1 MSEQLDSL
9 RKRIDEADRELLEA
23 LAQRMKVV
31 NEILQEK
38 ESRGLPLFDPVR
50 ETELLTRVARLAGQR
65 DLDAVLAE
73 RVLKEVINHSREVQ
87 SRRVHRELN
96 PDLKQVRTVSFQG
109 TRGAYSWLACRKH
122 FGREIEAVGYGSF
135 SEAVDA
141 LEEGHVDLAVLP
153 IENVLAG
160 SIYEVYDL
168 LTESRL
174 HVVGEEYFR
183 VEHCLIGLAETPLE
197 QIEAVFSHPV
207 ALQQCRGF
215 IKGLPNARYETYI
228 DSAEAVRK
236 VKRDGDPKHAAIAS
250 AEAAELYELSVLREG
265 ISDHPE
271 NYTRFWVISRE
282 PVAVDLRIPAKTSV
296 QLVTDH
302 TEGALVAALAALAA
316 QGVNLT
322 KLESRPQ
329 KGTAWQYQ
337 FHLEMEG
344 NVEEERVIRAL
355 DDVRSRAR
363 LLRVL
368 GCFPSGD
375 LATPSRAE
383 ISDRQVFPTESAGPV
398 FVHRV
403 ETPGTDAQPARPR
416 ETKQISLGAV
426 LLGGEEFVLIVGLGL
441 TTPPEKIEQVARLAR
456 ARGNALLL
464 AIQEPGSRRFDLER
478 FRQFRN
484 VTAEYQLP
492 IACLAQASEQVEPL
506 SLLVDLFVISSRNMQ
521 STSLLEEVGRVSVPV
536 VLKRGISSTLR
547 ELLVSADTI
556 LERGNQDVVLCERGI
571 RTFESVSRTTLD
583 LGAIMALK
591 DRTHLPVVVD
601 PTQCVTQA
609 HRIRPLV
616 RACREVGADGA
627 ILQVDPNKSESKR
640 YALGMEHLVEIMN
653 GSPPGNG
660 E

>member
-9 RKRIDEADRELLEA
+9 RKRIDEADRGLLDA

-31 NEILQEK
+31 DEILQEK
-38 ESRGLPLFDPVR
+38 ASRGLPLFDSAR
-50 ETELLTRVARLAGQR
+50 ETELLTKVARLAGQKH
-65 DLDAVLAE
+65 LDPILAE

-87 SRRVHRELN
+87 TRRVHQDLN
-96 PDLKQVRTVSFQG
+96 PDLKRVRSVAFQG
-109 TRGAYSWLACRKH
+109 TKGAYSWLACRKH
-122 FGREIEAVGYGSF
+122 FGREIEAIGYGSF
-135 SEAVDA
+135 SETIDA
-141 LEEGHVDLAVLP
+141 LEEGHVDLALLP

-160 SIYEVYDL
+160 SIHEVYDL

-174 HVVGEEYFR
+174 HVVGEEYLR
-183 VEHCLIGLAETPLE
+183 IEHCLIGLAETPLE
-197 QIEAVFSHPV
+197 QIVAIFSHPV

-215 IKGLPNARYETYI
+215 IKGLPNARYESYI

-236 VKRDGDPKHAAIAS
+236 VKQDGDPKHAAIAS

-282 PVAVDLRIPAKTSV
+282 PVEVDLRIPAQTSV

-302 TEGALVAALAALAA
+302 TEGSLVGALAALAA

-329 KGTAWQYQ
+329 KGTPWQYQ

-375 LATPSRAE
+375 LATTSRAE
-383 ISDRQVFPTESAGPV
+383 VSDHGMSPAESAGLT

-403 ETPGTDAQPARPR
+403 ETPSTDAQAARPC
-416 ETKQISLGAV
+416 ETKQIALGSV
-426 LLGGEEFVLIVGLGL
+426 LLGSGEFVLAVGLGL
-441 TTPPEKIEQVARLAR
+441 TTAPQKIEQVARLAR

-464 AIQEPGSRRFDLER
+464 AIQQPGSGRFDLEQ
-478 FRQFRN
+478 FRQFKN
-484 VTAEYQLP
+484 VASEHQLP
-492 IACLAQASEQVEPL
+492 IACMAQAPEQVGPL
-506 SLLVDLFVISSRNMQ
+506 SSLVDLFVISSQNMQ
-521 STSLLEEVGRVSVPV
+521 NTSLLEEVGRASVPV
-536 VLKRGISSTLR
+536 VLKRGISATLR
-547 ELLVSADTI
+547 ELLASAQII
-556 LERGNQDVVLCERGI
+556 LEQGNQDVVLCERGI

-591 DRTHLPVVVD
+591 DRTHLPVMVD
-601 PTQCVTQA
+601 PTQCVTRA
-609 HRIRPLV
+609 HRVRPLLE
-616 RACREVGADGA
+616 ACRQIGAHGA
-627 ILQVDPNKSESKR
+627 ILQVDFNESESKR
-640 YALGMEHLVEIMN
+640 YALGMDHLVEIMN
-653 GSPPGNG
+653 GSSA
-660 E
+660 EE

>member
-31 NEILQEK
+31 DEILREK
-38 ESRGLPLFDPVR
+38 ESRGLPLFDSAR
-50 ETELLTRVARLAGQR
+50 ETELLTRVAGLAGQKE
-65 DLDAVLAE
+65 LDPVLAE

-87 SRRVHRELN
+87 SRRVHQDLN
-96 PDLKQVRTVSFQG
+96 PDLKRVRTLAFQG
-109 TRGAYSWLACRKH
+109 TKGAYSWMACRKH
-122 FGREIEAVGYGSF
+122 FGPEIEAIGYGSF

-160 SIYEVYDL
+160 SIHEVYDL

-174 HVVGEEYFR
+174 HVVGEEYLR
-183 VEHCLIGLAETPLE
+183 IEHCLIGLAETPLE

-236 VKRDGDPKHAAIAS
+236 VKQEGDPKQAAIAS
-250 AEAAELYELSVLREG
+250 AEAARLYDLSVLREG

-329 KGTAWQYQ
+329 RGTPWQYQ

-355 DDVRSRAR
+355 DDVRARAR

-375 LATPSRAE
+375 LATSSQAE
-383 ISDRQVFPTESAGPV
+383 ISDHQVSPAQSAGPV

-403 ETPGTDAQPARPR
+403 EKPGLDEPAAQPR

-426 LLGGEEFVLIVGLGL
+426 LLGGENFVLAVGLEL

-464 AIQEPGSRRFDLER
+464 ALQEPGSSRFDLEQVRR
-478 FRQFRN
+478 FSN
-484 VTAEYQLP
+484 VAGEHRVP
-492 IACLAQASEQVEPL
+492 AGCLAQASEQVGPL
-506 SLLVDLFVISSRNMQ
+506 SLLVDLLVVSSQNMQ
-521 STSLLEEVGRVSVPV
+521 NASLLEEVGRVSVPV
-536 VLKRGISSTLR
+536 VLKRGVSSTLR

-556 LERGNQDVVLCERGI
+556 LGRGNQDVVLCERGI

-591 DRTHLPVVVD
+591 DRTRLPVMVD
-601 PTQCVTQA
+601 PTQCVTRA

-616 RACREVGADGA
+616 EACREIGADGA
-627 ILQVDPNKSESKR
+627 ILQVDLTESESKR
-640 YALGMEHLVEIMN
+640 HMLTMEHLVEII
-653 GSPPGNG
+653 S
-660 E
+660 

>member
-1 MSEQLDSL
+1 MAEQLDSL
-9 RKRIDEADRELLEA
+9 RKRIDDADRELLEA

-31 NEILQEK
+31 DEILQEK
-38 ESRGLPLFDPVR
+38 ESRGLPLFDSVR
-50 ETELLTRVARLAGQR
+50 ETELLTRAALLAGQK
-65 DLDAVLAE
+65 DLDPVLAE

-96 PDLKQVRTVSFQG
+96 PDLKRVRTVAFQG
-109 TRGAYSWLACRKH
+109 TKGAYSWLACRKH
-122 FGREIEAVGYGSF
+122 FGQEIEAVGYGSF
-135 SEAVDA
+135 SETVHA
-141 LEEGHVDLAVLP
+141 LEKGHVDLALLP
-153 IENVLAG
+153 VENVLAG
-160 SIYEVYDL
+160 SIHEVYDL

-174 HVVGEEYFR
+174 HVVGEEYLR
-183 VEHCLIGLAETPLE
+183 IEHCLIGLAETPLE
-197 QIEAVFSHPV
+197 QIEAIFSHPV

-215 IKGLPNARYETYI
+215 IKGLPNARYESYI

-236 VKRDGDPKHAAIAS
+236 VKQDGDSKHGAIAS
-250 AEAAELYELSVLREG
+250 AEAGELYELSVLREG

-316 QGVNLT
+316 HRVNLT

-329 KGTAWQYQ
+329 KGTPWQYQ

-368 GCFPSGD
+368 GCFPSGE
-375 LATPSRAE
+375 LATTSRAE
-383 ISDRQVFPTESAGPV
+383 ISGHQVTPAESAGLS

-403 ETPGTDAQPARPR
+403 ETPAPDVQPSRPR
-416 ETKQISLGAV
+416 ETKQISLGKV
-426 LLGGEEFVLIVGLGL
+426 LLGSEEFVLIVGLGL
-441 TTPPEKIEQVARLAR
+441 TTAAETIEQVARLAR

-464 AIQEPGSRRFDLER
+464 AIPEPGSGRFDLEQ
-478 FRQFRN
+478 FRQFKN
-484 VTAEYQLP
+484 VAREHQMPTAS
-492 IACLAQASEQVEPL
+492 LAQAPEQVGPL
-506 SLLVDLFVISSRNMQ
+506 SLFVDLFVISSQNMQ
-521 STSLLEEVGRVSVPV
+521 NTSLLEEVGRVSVPV
-536 VLKRGISSTLR
+536 ILKRGISSTLR
-547 ELLVSADTI
+547 ELMVSAETI
-556 LERGNQDVVLCERGI
+556 LKRGNQDVVLCECGI

-591 DRTHLPVVVD
+591 DRTHLPIMID
-601 PTQCVTQA
+601 PTQCVTRA
-609 HRIRPLV
+609 HRIHPLLE
-616 RACREVGADGA
+616 ACREVGADGA
-627 ILQVDPNKSESKR
+627 ILQVDLDASKR
-640 YALGMEHLVEIMN
+640 SALGMEHLIEIMN
-653 GSPPGNG
+653 GSSS
-660 E
+660 EE

>member
-23 LAQRMKVV
+23 LAQRMAVV
-31 NEILQEK
+31 DEILQEK
-38 ESRGLPLFDPVR
+38 ETRGLPLFDSVR
-50 ETELLTRVARLAGQR
+50 ETELLTRVARLAGQK
-65 DLDAVLAE
+65 DLDPVLAE

-87 SRRVHRELN
+87 TRRVHRELN
-96 PDLKQVRTVSFQG
+96 PDLKRVRTVAFQG
-109 TRGAYSWLACRKH
+109 TKGAYSWMACRKH
-122 FGREIEAVGYGSF
+122 FGREIEAIGYGSF

-141 LEEGHVDLAVLP
+141 LEEGHVDLALLP

-168 LTESRL
+168 LTEIRL
-174 HVVGEEYFR
+174 YVVGEEYLR
-183 VEHCLIGLAETPLE
+183 IEHCLIGLEATPLE
-197 QIEAVFSHPV
+197 QIEAIFSHPV

-236 VKRDGDPKHAAIAS
+236 VQQEGDPKHAAIAS
-250 AEAAELYELSVLREG
+250 AEAAELYGLWVLREA

-282 PVAVDLRIPAKTSV
+282 PVAVDRRIPARTSV
-296 QLVTDH
+296 QLVLDH
-302 TEGALVAALAALAA
+302 TEGALVAALAALSG

-329 KGTAWQYQ
+329 RGTPWQYQ

-344 NVEEERVIRAL
+344 NVEEEHVIRAL

-368 GCFPSGD
+368 GCFPRGD
-375 LATPSRAE
+375 LGTTSRAE
-383 ISDRQVFPTESAGPV
+383 ISDGLSPTESAGPE

-403 ETPGTDAQPARPR
+403 EPPGADVLSVRPR
-416 ETKQISLGAV
+416 ETKQVSLGAV
-426 LLGGEEFVLIVGLGL
+426 LLGGEEFVLVVGLGL
-441 TTPPEKIEQVARLAR
+441 TTAPEKIEQVARLAR
-456 ARGNALLL
+456 ARGKALLL
-464 AIQEPGSRRFDLER
+464 AVQEPGAGRFDLEQ

-484 VTAEYQLP
+484 AAAEHQLP
-492 IACLAQASEQVEPL
+492 IGCLAQASEQVGPL
-506 SLLVDLFVISSRNMQ
+506 SSLVDLFVISSQNMQ
-521 STSLLEEVGRVSVPV
+521 STGLLEEVGRVSVPV

-547 ELLVSADTI
+547 ELLVSAETI
-556 LERGNQDVVLCERGI
+556 LERGNQDVILCECGI

-591 DRTHLPVVVD
+591 DRTHLPVMVD
-601 PTQCVTQA
+601 PTHCVTRA

-616 RACREVGADGA
+616 EASREVGANGA
-627 ILQVDPNKSESKR
+627 ILQVDLDESDSKR
-640 YALGMEHLVEIMN
+640 HALGMEHLMDIMGLKVE
-653 GSPPGNG
+653 G
-660 E
+660 

>member
-31 NEILQEK
+31 DEILQEK
-38 ESRGLPLFDPVR
+38 ASRGLPLFDSAR
-50 ETELLTRVARLAGQR
+50 ETELLTKVAQLADQK
-65 DLDAVLAE
+65 DLDPILAE

-87 SRRVHRELN
+87 TRRVHRHLN
-96 PDLKQVRTVSFQG
+96 PDLKRVRTVAFQG
-109 TRGAYSWLACRKH
+109 TKGAYSWLACRKH
-122 FGREIEAVGYGSF
+122 FEREIEAIGYGSF

-160 SIYEVYDL
+160 SIHEVYDL

-174 HVVGEEYFR
+174 HVVGEEYLR
-183 VEHCLIGLAETPLE
+183 IEHCLIGLAETPLE
-197 QIEAVFSHPV
+197 QILAIFSHPV

-215 IKGLPNARYETYI
+215 IKGLPNARYESYI

-236 VKRDGDPKHAAIAS
+236 VKQDGDPKHAAIAS

-282 PVAVDLRIPAKTSV
+282 PVDVDLRIPAKTSV

-329 KGTAWQYQ
+329 RGTPWQYQ

-344 NVEEERVIRAL
+344 NVKEERVIRAL

-375 LATPSRAE
+375 LATTSRAE
-383 ISDRQVFPTESAGPV
+383 ISDHGVSPAEPAGPE

-403 ETPGTDAQPARPR
+403 ETPSRDGPPARAR

-426 LLGGEEFVLIVGLGL
+426 LVGGQEFVLIVGLGL
-441 TTPPEKIEQVARLAR
+441 TSAPEKVEQVARLAG

-464 AIQEPGSRRFDLER
+464 ALQEPGSGRFDLEQ
-478 FRQFRN
+478 FRQFKN
-484 VTAEYQLP
+484 VTSEHQLP
-492 IACLAQASEQVEPL
+492 VACLAQAPEQVGPL
-506 SLLVDLFVISSRNMQ
+506 SSLVDLFVISSQNMQ
-521 STSLLEEVGRVSVPV
+521 NTSLLEAVGRVSVPV
-536 VLKRGISSTLR
+536 VLKRGISATLR
-547 ELLVSADTI
+547 ELLVSAETI

-583 LGAIMALK
+583 LGAIMALN
-591 DRTHLPVVVD
+591 DRTHLPVLVD
-601 PTQCVTQA
+601 PTQCVTRA

-616 RACREVGADGA
+616 EACREIGAHGA
-627 ILQVDPNKSESKR
+627 ILQVDLNKGESKP
-640 YALGMEHLVEIMN
+640 YALGMEHLIDIIHTSV
-653 GSPPGNG
+653 PQR
-660 E
+660 